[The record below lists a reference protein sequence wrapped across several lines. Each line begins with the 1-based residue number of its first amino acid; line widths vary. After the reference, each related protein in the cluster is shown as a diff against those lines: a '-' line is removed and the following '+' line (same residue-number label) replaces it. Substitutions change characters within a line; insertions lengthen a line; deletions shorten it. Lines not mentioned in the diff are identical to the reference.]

1 MRNVRGEARRGNA
14 RDRLG
19 QSSVNPS
26 AGSRARRKSTR
37 FRRTISWRD
46 LSRPSTKGARPDTSP
61 RMYKREIK
69 IDRERERGRGI
80 RATSFLSARVQ
91 RVRIHRCRLVQKIFP
106 IPCPVIRFRNREIWY
121 SGRSRELVGIDRIW
135 KKRKRKG

>member
-69 IDRERERGRGI
+69 IDRERERERE
-80 RATSFLSARVQ
+80 RYSC
-91 RVRIHRCRLVQKIFP
+91 HEFP
-106 IPCPVIRFRNREIWY
+106 L
-121 SGRSRELVGIDRIW
+121 RSRSTCPNPSLSSRPEDIPDTLSRYPFPESGDLVFGT
-135 KKRKRKG
+135 